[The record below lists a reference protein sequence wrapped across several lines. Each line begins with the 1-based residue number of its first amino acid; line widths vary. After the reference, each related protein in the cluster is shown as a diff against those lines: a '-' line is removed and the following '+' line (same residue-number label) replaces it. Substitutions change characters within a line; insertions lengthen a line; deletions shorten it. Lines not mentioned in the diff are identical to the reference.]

1 MATEIKRTD
10 EGFGKTSGQTEDNS
24 YSTAVAQNAFSNSS
38 DRKSHIADAIGGYAQ
53 YLQGENRPKTFADA
67 IGSLIPGYDV
77 AKRAVG
83 YVKKGVAGVAL
94 AKKAYNNPKEAVKAV
109 LGEAA
114 KAAGKKNPLLEPLIN
129 SIPEKFSEYQK
140 AQQEDAAKPTEST
153 KQKLQKAFINAAS
166 EHLPGG
172 NTPQGKTFINN
183 VINDPEHIQDHVND
197 LLTASIP
204 DSVRQHADTLHGLI
218 SDPRQLLTHPA
229 LLEKAGIPVSEVDK
243 GHLDIRNFLQDNSNN
258 PDAVEIAR
266 GFAKAKGPPSDDPV
280 TKALF
285 DLADHPNDEYTSAAL
300 ENVKN
305 RVAEKYLNSQTS
317 LGPNTKDL
325 IYHGVRGTAT
335 TDHVQAAAQEFLPD
349 NVKNL
354 IENAGTGSPDDIENL
369 KQKTIAAGK
378 EAAKNFATTQVKKQ
392 VTQLA
397 TKYVPGIETPDAQ
410 KFVGK
415 VLEDPTNIKSHV
427 QDLIS
432 DQADPVIAQ
441 HLKNAQNIR
450 DGAQTLLTDPRVL
463 KQYLPEITP
472 EQENY
477 IQTLKDVH
485 TAATGGRVSQNLKDT
500 LEAHQIFQGDEEY
513 HELVSKP
520 LNEWSPDELSNLAPP
535 GINQHPLFKSLAYYT
550 QHTNDAQ
557 TPAALEMVKKQ
568 FAKAYIDQNQP
579 DLPESVKALAVG
591 GFKDASSETL
601 LNAAKDLVPSQYK
614 GALDLAG
621 KGTTPDLTDLQ
632 RQVVQKGIDNAP
644 ITQGAKF
651 HVKTAY
657 NQSLHPSPDD
667 PYAPLK
673 SLGKAAAFEAQEH
686 VDDPTLKALIKR
698 APDLIDALPG
708 GKNEPTF
715 ENIKRRI
722 KGFFGRVK
730 DQASAEVEGVQRV
743 GREALDAG
751 RTIINQGHDVINET
765 VNKLKQ
771 TVGAH
776 VDEAKATVNDQEPD
790 SPTNAPPN
798 PQRFQEV
805 VDGQRQ
811 YGDEVNEQDVAEENE
826 RRNQRAAEYLAER
839 AAFAKHLNQYIQN
852 ENAPEESKTVPNTNP
867 FFNDDVVEPS
877 PVNPFNGGTEA
888 GEQEIPAAKARA
900 PPSKMTPEEID
911 ASLENAIN
919 GGKTTPKPGV
929 TDEEVDVGKPPP
941 EEPEENHPEE
951 PEAETELRGIGLN
964 EIEDEEDAER
974 DKVVN
979 QPSLEPPQRRPA
991 NLEQRYDTDNGL
1003 EPQQKVKRARVAS
1016 PVLTRPVRGPY
1027 LQHIQPPSA
1036 DDRFNP
1042 YGEEFADEE
1051 QPHLTPPPPSALLKA
1066 RVNLLNTVGD
1076 VKHQAAVGLFHART
1090 AVQKIE
1096 SLFTS
1101 KKPDEVEEQPMH
1113 TRQINEPEEEEE
1125 PVVLPKQKVQAK
1137 TPATD
1142 NLKPPK
1148 NLQEAVDRTN
1158 GVPQEPA
1165 PAEAEAPVF
1174 QDGGGDGGFL
1184 PNSFNEDYDQSG
1196 AYVGDTTQA
1205 AENLIGLSSNKTEVA
1220 SDNPDEGVEG
1230 NTGNTFNP
1238 VTNDSSYEESQRV
1251 ANTIGQVGGILAPTS
1266 LAAGKAIGLLSKK
1279 SPVTKPTTN
1288 SAEDGETTD
1297 IGGESGIE
1305 LQDVVGGTGK
1315 TATSYGSPA
1324 ADALVDTGE
1333 AVGESAG
1340 ETAAEAIPELG
1351 ALVAAGVQ
1359 GYSLYQALTTSPPS
1373 PTKPDVF
1380 LGSAE
1385 DVLPTYQASSNAS
1398 TGITLGSTVTPVQQN
1413 AVTASDALDDQVNE
1427 FTG

>member
-38 DRKSHIADAIGGYAQ
+38 NRKSHIADAIGSYAQ
-53 YLQGENRPKTFADA
+53 YLQGENHPKTFADA

-183 VINDPEHIQDHVND
+183 VINDPEHIQDHVTN
-197 LLTASIP
+197 LIGASVP
-204 DSVRQHADTLHGLI
+204 DSVRQNAETLHGLI
-218 SDPRQLLTHPA
+218 SDPRQLLTHPE
-229 LLEKAGIPVSEVDK
+229 LLEQAGIPVSEVDK
-243 GHLDIRNFLQDNSNN
+243 GHLALKSFIQKNIND
-258 PDAVEIAR
+258 PDYIEAAH
-266 GFAKAKGPPSDDPV
+266 GYAAALDPPSDDPV

-305 RVAEKYLNSQTS
+305 RVAEKYLHSQTS
-317 LGPNTKDL
+317 LGPQTKNL
-325 IYHGVRGTAT
+325 IYNSLTGTAT
-335 TDHVQAAAQEFLPD
+335 TDHLHAAAQEFLPD
-349 NVKNL
+349 HVKNL
-354 IENAGTGSPDDIENL
+354 IADAGTGSPEDIENL
-369 KQKTIAAGK
+369 KQKSIAAAK

-397 TKYVPGIETPDAQ
+397 TKYVPGIESPDAQ

-415 VLEDPTNIKSHV
+415 VLEDPTNIKGHV

-432 DQADPVIAQ
+432 SQADPVIAK

-450 DGAQTLLTDPRVL
+450 DGAQKLLTDPQVL

-485 TAATGGRVSQNLKDT
+485 SAATGGPVSENLSDT
-500 LEAHQIFQGDEEY
+500 LRRSEIVKGTPEY
-513 HELVSKP
+513 NQLVGKP
-520 LNEWSPDELSNLAPP
+520 LNQWSPDELSALAPP

-550 QHTNDAQ
+550 QHTNDEQ

-579 DLPESVKALAVG
+579 DLPDSVKALAVG

-601 LNAAKDLVPSQYK
+601 LNAAKDLVPAQYK

-621 KGTTPDLTDLQ
+621 KGTTADLNDLQ

-686 VDDPTLKALIKR
+686 VDDPALKALIKR

-722 KGFFGRVK
+722 KGFFGKVK
-730 DQASAEVEGVQRV
+730 DQASAEVEGVQKV
-743 GREALDAG
+743 GRQVLDAG
-751 RTIINQGHDVINET
+751 RTIINQGHEVINDT
-765 VNKLKQ
+765 VNKVKQ
-771 TVGAH
+771 TVGEH
-776 VDEAKATVNDQEPD
+776 VDEAQATLDDQEPHP
-790 SPTNAPPN
+790 PTNARPT
-798 PQRFQEV
+798 PQSFQEA
-805 VDGQRQ
+805 VDAPRH
-811 YGDEVNEQDVAEENE
+811 YGDEVTEEDVAAENEQ
-826 RRNQRAAEYLAER
+826 RNQRQAEYEADR
-839 AAFAKHLNQYIQN
+839 ADFEKRIARAMQ
-852 ENAPEESKTVPNTNP
+852 NP
-867 FFNDDVVEPS
+867 FLDETHVEPS
-877 PVNPFNGGTEA
+877 DVNPFNHVNEA
-888 GEQEIPAAKARA
+888 DEQEVRAQQALARLAKL
-900 PPSKMTPEEID
+900 TPEEVN
-911 ASLENAIN
+911 ASFENRLK
-919 GGKTTPKPGV
+919 GKPIPQKDV
-929 TDEEVDVGKPPP
+929 NVEEVDPGKPPP
-941 EEPEENHPEE
+941 QEPEEENPPLEE
-951 PEAETELRGIGLN
+951 KPDLRGIGLDH
-964 EIEDEEDAER
+964 IEDEEDAAP
-974 DKVVN
+974 K
-979 QPSLEPPQRRPA
+979 QSSLGLPKGRPV
-991 NLEQRYDTDNGL
+991 NLEQRYDTADGL

-1016 PVLTRPVRGPY
+1016 PVLTRPVRGEY
-1027 LQHIQPPSA
+1027 LQHIQQPTA

-1042 YGEEFADEE
+1042 YEEEFGKED
-1051 QPHLTPPPPSALLKA
+1051 QPDLTPAPPSAVTRA
-1066 RVNLLNTVGD
+1066 RVNFINTVGD
-1076 VKHQAAVGLFHART
+1076 VKHQAALGLFHAKS
-1090 AVQKIE
+1090 AVQKIGN
-1096 SLFTS
+1096 LFTS
-1101 KKPDEVEEQPMH
+1101 KKPEEVEEQPMD
-1113 TRQINEPEEEEE
+1113 TRQTNETEGEDEPE
-1125 PVVLPKQKVQAK
+1125 VGPKQKLEAK
-1137 TPATD
+1137 TPTTN

-1148 NLQEAVDRTN
+1148 TLQEAVDHQS
-1158 GVPQEPA
+1158 GVSQEPA
-1165 PAEAEAPVF
+1165 PAEPNAPVF
-1174 QDGGGDGGFL
+1174 QDAGADSGFL
-1184 PNSFNEDYDQSG
+1184 PNTFNDDYDQSN
-1196 AYVGDTTQA
+1196 AYVGGSTQA
-1205 AENLIGLSSNKTEVA
+1205 AENLTGLSSNKTEVA
-1220 SDNPDEGVEG
+1220 SDDPDEGLAG
-1230 NTGNTFNP
+1230 NTGGIFDP
-1238 VTNDSSYEESQRV
+1238 LTNDSSYEESQRV
-1251 ANTIGQVGGILAPTS
+1251 DNTIGQAGGILGPTS
-1266 LAAGKAIGLLSKK
+1266 LALGKGIGLLSKK

-1288 SAEDGETTD
+1288 SAEDGDGETTD

-1305 LQDVVGGTGK
+1305 LQDVVGGAAK
-1315 TATSYGSPA
+1315 TEPTYGSPA
-1324 ADALVDTGE
+1324 ADAIVDTGE
-1333 AVGESAG
+1333 ELGESAG